1 MTRWPAPAT
10 TRSCSCFVLGDAG
23 RCSALRGARS
33 PGAPR
38 LARGLSDLAS
48 AGRARPACYDV
59 GRARR
64 SVADVRLGLGLVV
77 VAAGPG
83 SYDEFAGAGDRAAG
97 RAEPGGI
104 DVGAALGVG
113 EHPAPSGRGPR
124 LASDPREHAPTRP
137 VNVEQVILGRC
148 FDVVNKLALLRL
160 KRRTQLSSSIEEQV
174 DSHQPFSEPS
184 TSPGPLCRNC
194 AAIAYVRWAVK
205 VVPRPVVGPRCARV
219 GVAHGRLARPAAAR
233 RLRAVRWRRNAAS
246 CGGLIL
252 AAAGMPARR
261 SRPQ

>member
-23 RCSALRGARS
+23 RCSALRGARP

-48 AGRARPACYDV
+48 VGRARPACYDV

-137 VNVEQVILGRC
+137 GQRRAS
-148 FDVVNKLALLRL
+148 DPRALLRSRQQACATAPQAL
-160 KRRTQLSSSIEEQV
+160 NPALLLDRRAGRQPSALLRAIDVAGPAMPQLRRHRIRRV
-174 DSHQPFSEPS
+174 
-184 TSPGPLCRNC
+184 
-194 AAIAYVRWAVK
+194 AVK
-205 VVPRPVVGPRCARV
+205 VVPRPV
-219 GVAHGRLARPAAAR
+219 
-233 RLRAVRWRRNAAS
+233 
-246 CGGLIL
+246 
-252 AAAGMPARR
+252 
-261 SRPQ
+261 

>member
-23 RCSALRGARS
+23 RCSALRGARP

-113 EHPAPSGRGPR
+113 EHPAPSGGGLDLPAIHESTHP
-124 LASDPREHAPTRP
+124 LVP

-148 FDVVNKLALLRL
+148 FDLVNKLALLRL
-160 KRRTQLSSSIEEQV
+160 KRRTQLSSSIEEQG

-194 AAIAYVRWAVK
+194 AAIAYVGW
-205 VVPRPVVGPRCARV
+205 
-219 GVAHGRLARPAAAR
+219 
-233 RLRAVRWRRNAAS
+233 
-246 CGGLIL
+246 
-252 AAAGMPARR
+252 R
-261 SRPQ
+261 SRLCRDRS

>member
-23 RCSALRGARS
+23 RCSALRGARP

-137 VNVEQVILGRC
+137 RQRGASDPR
-148 FDVVNKLALLRL
+148 ALLRSRQQACATAPQAPNPAL
-160 KRRTQLSSSIEEQV
+160 LLDRRAGRQPSALLRAIDVAGPAMPQLRRHRIRRV
-174 DSHQPFSEPS
+174 
-184 TSPGPLCRNC
+184 
-194 AAIAYVRWAVK
+194 AVK

-246 CGGLIL
+246 CG
-252 AAAGMPARR
+252 A
-261 SRPQ
+261 